1 MTVTT
6 LTAAST
12 LSGLQE
18 LLAFPFRQPRWQEK
32 LLLAALLTL
41 VGFAIP
47 LVPTFVVM
55 GYFAAIARRAIAEGV
70 LHLPE
75 WAEWDKL
82 LLDGLRVFGVGL
94 IYTLPSLGLM
104 FVSFALMFGTSAFAG
119 LLETGGDEAIL
130 RFMWLALAGSL
141 GGVALL
147 GAAGLVALVTGVV
160 LPPATMHV
168 IATGEFAAGFRYRE
182 WWPILRANF
191 TGFVWAYLL
200 VVGVSFALSFIL
212 QILYVTVILCCLIP
226 ILLMGVSVYTSA
238 IYNAAFGLAYRAGVE
253 KRSLTA
259 GPASESS
266 LAAGAT
272 TSALV

>member
-32 LLLAALLTL
+32 LLLAALFTL

-55 GYFAAIARRAIAEGV
+55 GYFAAVARRAITEGV

-75 WAEWDKL
+75 WAEWDRL

-94 IYTLPSLGLM
+94 IYTLPSIGLM
-104 FVSFALMFGTSAFAG
+104 LVSFALMFGTSAFAG
-119 LLETGGDEAIL
+119 LLESGGDEAIL

-141 GGVALL
+141 GGVALM
-147 GAAGLVALVTGVV
+147 GLALLMAFVTGMV

-168 IATGEFAAGFRYRE
+168 IATGDFAAAFRYRE

-191 TGFVWAYLL
+191 AGFVWAYLL
-200 VVGVSFALSFIL
+200 VMGVSFALGFIL

-226 ILLMGVSVYTSA
+226 FLMMGISVYTSV
-238 IYNAAFGLAYRAGVE
+238 IYQAAFGLAYRAGVE
-253 KRSLTA
+253 KLSPAA
-259 GPASESS
+259 GPAP
-266 LAAGAT
+266 AAAPDPET
-272 TSALV
+272 